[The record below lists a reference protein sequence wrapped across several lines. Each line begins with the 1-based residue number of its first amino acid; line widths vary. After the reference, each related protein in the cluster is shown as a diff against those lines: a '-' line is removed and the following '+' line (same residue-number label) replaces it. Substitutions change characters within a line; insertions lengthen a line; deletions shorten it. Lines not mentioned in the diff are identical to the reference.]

1 MSDFMIIIFK
11 LIWQNLT
18 QASLLAC
25 LSHLFMAE
33 LRVRWLFYLCFSSVL
48 KIYQLKLFDHYLLI
62 SLFSARLE
70 TSREQECILY
80 LVKLQN
86 EVPDLTFTKFC
97 ACLFLLI
104 VMILK
109 KTLRFWKNIYFYVKK
124 VLNLMEVH
132 SCCFQL
138 DDG

>member
-97 ACLFLLI
+97 ACLFSLI